1 MTSVPAVPAS
11 HGCVRIPE
19 WIANYFPTLVKNGDK
34 VFVWN
39 GKKEPEAITKNESM
53 PVFNRVD
60 PHPPSTI
67 PTSTT

>member
-1 MTSVPAVPAS
+1 MEAAHLRPDCLNDALCHTDERVVVLLEVVP
-11 HGCVRIPE
+11 HEDIP
-19 WIANYFPTLVKNGDK
+19 D
-34 VFVWN
+34 
-39 GKKEPEAITKNESM
+39 EAITKNESM

>member
-1 MTSVPAVPAS
+1 M
-11 HGCVRIPE
+11 
-19 WIANYFPTLVKNGDK
+19 VKNGDK
-34 VFVWN
+34 VYVWN
-39 GKKEPEAITKNESM
+39 GKKEPEAITKSESM